1 MTVPKESRA
10 ESRAEPRTR
19 KRRATSAAT
28 VGADPDSLRAQGV
41 RTRNAIVRV
50 ARKLL
55 LEGGSLEF
63 SLRAV
68 ALGAG
73 ISISNLQYYFPT
85 RQAVLRAVMAPIID
99 AYLDDLKLALDN
111 SVSPRESL
119 NTLLQKVLS
128 DARNSKDSALWW
140 HFVSLTS
147 TDPECARMYDEW
159 YDTLTRGIA
168 ELVRAVNPER
178 KRAES
183 LQTASLLIAM
193 ADGLALQLGTGRR
206 RREIPAGVDAAFLAA
221 VRQLVL
227 GQAELAK
234 ETD

>member
-1 MTVPKESRA
+1 MTVPTEQRS
-10 ESRAEPRTR
+10 TR
-19 KRRATSAAT
+19 KRRTSSAASA
-28 VGADPDSLRAQGV
+28 GADPDSLRAQGL

-50 ARKLL
+50 ARKAL

-85 RQAVLRAVMAPIID
+85 RQAVLRAIIAPIID
-99 AYLDDLKLALDN
+99 AYLDDLKRALDR

-119 NTLLQKVLS
+119 DALLDKALA
-128 DARNSKDSALWW
+128 DARNAKDAALWW
-140 HFVSLTS
+140 HFVSLAS
-147 TDPECARMYDEW
+147 TDPECARMFDEW

-168 ELVRAVNPER
+168 ELVRAVNPEM
-178 KRAES
+178 KTAAS
-183 LQTASLLIAM
+183 LHAASLLVAM
-193 ADGLALQLGTGRR
+193 ADGLALQLSAGRR
-206 RREIPAGVDAAFLAA
+206 KRDYPRGLDTAFRAA
-221 VRQLVL
+221 VNHLVL
-227 GQAELAK
+227 GERAAE